1 MAYETPAP
9 PFTDPARTVHGDA
22 RARVRLTGLK
32 TLWFNT
38 GTLCNI
44 ECIN

>member
-1 MAYETPAP
+1 VELNKSKTKFSYLYTTADGSE
-9 PFTDPARTVHGDA
+9 
-22 RARVRLTGLK
+22 RAFIEAKRIK

-44 ECIN
+44 